1 MARAARVL
9 GGSRKGK
16 RLEARVT
23 VAQKRLIERAAAL
36 QGTTVTDFVVVS
48 AQQAAAKTIRELESL
63 TLGEEAREFFV
74 NAILNPARPKEAAR
88 AAAERYGK
96 QMGR

>member
-9 GGSRKGK
+9 DGSRKAE

-48 AQQAAAKTIRELESL
+48 AQQAAAKTIQELESL
-63 TLGEEAREFFV
+63 SLTEEAREVFV
-74 NAILNPARPKEAAR
+74 NAILNPANPNEAAR
-88 AAAERYGK
+88 AAVQRYGK